1 MAKPKKP
8 KPKPKPPKYSWI
20 LSPQGLV
27 CFADPLGGQT
37 IGLLW
42 EADTMSSFHDQ
53 TLASATK
60 EINAILARC
69 EASRASDDMVLSFIE
84 FQDRLLLVWARYD
97 VVSSYD
103 EDEEIIKAFGL
114 KVETP
119 TQSTRTGP
127 KS

>member
-1 MAKPKKP
+1 MAKPKRP
-8 KPKPKPPKYSWI
+8 RPRPRPKPPKYSWI
-20 LSPQGLV
+20 LQPSGV
-27 CFADPLGGQT
+27 ICFADPLGGQT
-37 IGLLW
+37 IARLW
-42 EADTMSSFHDQ
+42 EADTKSSFHDE

-60 EINAILARC
+60 EINAILTRC

-114 KVETP
+114 KADTP
-119 TQSTRTGP
+119 TQGKRT
-127 KS
+127 

>member
-8 KPKPKPPKYSWI
+8 KPKPKPPKYTWI
-20 LSPQGLV
+20 LTPSGV
-27 CFADPLGGQT
+27 NCFADPNGGQT
-37 IGLLW
+37 LLPLW
-42 EADTMSSFHDQ
+42 EVDTMSSFHDQ

-84 FQDRLLLVWARYD
+84 FQDRLMLVWARYD

-114 KVETP
+114 KVEPP
-119 TQSTRTGP
+119 TQST
-127 KS
+127 KSGGKS